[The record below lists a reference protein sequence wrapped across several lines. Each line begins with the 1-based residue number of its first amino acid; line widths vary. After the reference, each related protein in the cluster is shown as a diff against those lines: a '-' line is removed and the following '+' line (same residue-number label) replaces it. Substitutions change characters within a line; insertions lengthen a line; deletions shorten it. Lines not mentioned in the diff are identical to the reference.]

1 MSERVFKKR
10 VRLLAICLMAGL
22 LSLVIRLMYIQVAQ
36 ADELSAKAEN
46 WLVATVDIPGTRGTI
61 YDREGQK
68 LAFTGV
74 AYEISVSV
82 NEKAMKEWN
91 ETPEMYAQFLAPLV
105 GMTEAEL
112 MEYIDPAKYANR
124 PEADRPKAVGIG
136 PKGAKVDSAV
146 HDKIV
151 AMHDQ
156 QKLRGVNTFRKD
168 IRRYPNGNFA
178 AHVLGYFG
186 INDQEKKEIGLAGVE
201 SVYNDKLSGHPGTV
215 VMYTDRNGNP
225 LPNYEPETTK
235 QAVDGEDLVLTID
248 STIQHFV
255 EEELDN
261 IVNKY
266 GPKHASI
273 IVADPNNGEIL
284 ALGNRPH
291 YNPAEY
297 AKAEPESLWNNWALR
312 SFEPGSTFKSFVLT
326 AALAEHKVDLSDT
339 FASGQIAVDGYL
351 IKDWNGIGFGTISYR
366 EGVYNSSNVGFVK
379 IGQKLGKESL
389 YEYLYDFGFQKPT
402 GIDLPGE
409 EQSTLFNVA
418 KMRDVDL
425 ASTSFGQGVSVT
437 PIQQVA
443 AMMAI
448 ANGGKVYQPHVVKEF
463 RDQKTGQTLREVK
476 PKVLSE
482 VANDEVMSTV
492 REVMEET
499 ISVEDPSHGY
509 IKGYHVAGKTGTAQV
524 PKADRSGYSDSAY
537 RLSFIGFAPADKPK
551 FLIYVTVDQPTRNA
565 PYMFGSYI
573 AEPSGKAVLENALRY
588 YQVPADPS
596 DPGHGQQAG
605 AAGQQQQPAKPQT
618 PKAFVDVPD
627 FVGTTKESAAKI
639 AADSKLK
646 LKSVGEGP
654 KVTGQWPDAGTGQVP
669 EGAEIK
675 LYYGP
680 EGSAEGKV
688 KLPDLTGLSLRE
700 AIETL
705 SLLQL
710 KIDPAGTGYVTKQEL
725 PAGTLV
731 PVGSPVKITL
741 SPQQS

>member
-10 VRLLAICLMAGL
+10 VRLLGFCLMVGL
-22 LSLVIRLMYIQVAQ
+22 LSLVLRLMYIQVAQ
-36 ADELSAKAEN
+36 ADELSAKAQN
-46 WLVATVDIPGTRGTI
+46 WLVASVDIPGTRGTI
-61 YDREGQK
+61 YDREGRK

-82 NEKAMKEWN
+82 NTQAMKEWG
-91 ETPEMYAQFLAPLV
+91 ETTEMYAQFLAPLV
-105 GMTEAEL
+105 GMTEPEL
-112 MEYIDPAKYANR
+112 MKYIDPAKYASI
-124 PEADRPKAVGIG
+124 PEKDRPKAVGIG

-146 HDKIV
+146 HEKIE
-151 AMHDQ
+151 AMHKQ
-156 QKLRGVNTFRKD
+156 EKLRGINTFRKD

-201 SVYNDKLSGHPGTV
+201 SVYNDKLAGQPGKV

-235 QAVDGEDLVLTID
+235 QAMDGEDLVLTID

-261 IVNKY
+261 IMNKY

-326 AALAEHKVDLSDT
+326 AALAEHKVDLSEK
-339 FASGQIAVDGYL
+339 FASGQIEVDGLL
-351 IKDWNGIGFGTISYR
+351 IKDWNGYGFGTITYR

-379 IGQKLGKESL
+379 MGQKLGKESL
-389 YEYLYDFGFQKPT
+389 YEYLNEFGFHKQT

-409 EQSTLFNVA
+409 EQSTLFEVG

-437 PIQQVA
+437 PMQQVA

-463 RDQKTGQTLREVK
+463 RDQATGKTVSEVK
-476 PKVLSE
+476 PKVISE
-482 VANDEVMSTV
+482 VANEEVMSTV

-499 ISVEDPSHGY
+499 INVEDPSHGY

-524 PKADRSGYSDSAY
+524 PKEDRTGYQDDAY
-537 RLSFIGFAPADKPK
+537 RLSFIGFAPSDKPK

-565 PYMFGSYI
+565 PFMFGSYI

-588 YQVPADPS
+588 YQVPADPN
-596 DPGHGQQAG
+596 DLGPGKTATANGKE
-605 AAGQQQQPAKPQT
+605 QQPAKAET

-627 FVGTTKESAAKI
+627 FVGATKDSAAKI
-639 AADSKLK
+639 AEGRKLK
-646 LKSVGEGP
+646 LISVGEGP

-669 EGAEIK
+669 EGASIK

-705 SLLQL
+705 ALLQL
-710 KIDPAGTGYVTKQEL
+710 TVDPTGTGYVTKQET

-731 PVGSPVKITL
+731 PVGTPVKITL

>member
-10 VRLLAICLMAGL
+10 VRVLGFFLFVGLFALAL
-22 LSLVIRLMYIQVAQ
+22 RLMYIQVAQ
-36 ADELSAKAEN
+36 AERLSALAQEWIVAE
-46 WLVATVDIPGTRGTI
+46 VDIPGTRGTI

-82 NEKAMKEWN
+82 DPKAMKDWA

-105 GMTEAEL
+105 EMTESEI
-112 MEYIDPAKYANR
+112 MKHIDPAHYAHLTGK
-124 PEADRPKAVGIG
+124 EARKAVGIG
-136 PKGAKVDSAV
+136 PKGMKVDSSV
-146 HDKIV
+146 HEKIEE
-151 AMHDQ
+151 MHEQ
-156 QKLRGVNTFRKD
+156 NKMRGINTIRKD

-186 INDQEKKEIGLAGVE
+186 INDQSNDEQGLAGVE
-201 SVYNDKLSGHPGTV
+201 SVYNDKLTGKPGKMV
-215 VMYTDRNGNP
+215 LYTDREGNP
-225 LPNYEPETTK
+225 LPNYKPEVTK
-235 QAVDGEDLVLTID
+235 KAVDGEDLVLTID

-297 AKAEPESLWNNWALR
+297 AKAESESLWNNWALR

-326 AALAEHKVDLSDT
+326 AALAEHKVDLNEK
-339 FASGQIAVDGYL
+339 FQSGYIDVGGAI
-351 IKDWNGIGFGTISYR
+351 IKDWNGYGWGPISYR

-379 IGQKLGKESL
+379 IGQKLGKEL
-389 YEYLYDFGFQKPT
+389 LYDHLYKFGFDKRT

-409 EQSTLFNVA
+409 EQSTLFKVGE
-418 KMRDVDL
+418 MRESDL
-425 ASTSFGQGVSVT
+425 ASTSFGQGISVT
-437 PIQQVA
+437 PMQQVA

-448 ANGGKVYQPHVVKEF
+448 ANGGKIYQPHMVKEF
-463 RDQKTGQTLREVK
+463 RDQSTGETLSEVK
-476 PKVLSE
+476 PKVMSKIANEE
-482 VANDEVMSTV
+482 VLSTV

-499 ISVEDPSHGY
+499 ITKEEMAHGY

-524 PKADRSGYSDSAY
+524 PKPDRTGYLDDGSY
-537 RLSFIGFAPADKPK
+537 RLSFIGFAPADKPR
-551 FLIYVTVDQPTRNA
+551 FLIFVTVDQPTRNA
-565 PYMFGSYI
+565 PNLYGSFI
-573 AEPSGKAVLENALRY
+573 AEPSAKTVLENALRY
-588 YQVPADPS
+588 YQVPADPNDLGS
-596 DPGHGQQAG
+596 GRQGAEGQE
-605 AAGQQQQPAKPQT
+605 QPVAT
-618 PKAFVDVPD
+618 SAPKAFVDVPD
-627 FVGTTKESAAKI
+627 FVGVTPDGAEKI
-639 AADSKLK
+639 AEGHKLRVDR
-646 LKSVGEGP
+646 VGEGP
-654 KVTGQWPDAGTGQVP
+654 KVTGQWPDAGSGQVP
-669 EGAEIK
+669 EGAGIK
-675 LYYGP
+675 LYFGP

-705 SLLQL
+705 ALLQL
-710 KIDPAGTGYVTKQEL
+710 QIDPAGSGYVTKQEVA
-725 PAGTLV
+725 PGTLV
-731 PVGSPVKITL
+731 PVGTPVKITL
-741 SPQQS
+741 SPQS